1 MVSLPFAFGCVV
13 FDFSVCVCDDRVL
26 TLGANGVADGSFGDH
41 LGWRMLLRII
51 LYFEKL
57 VYDIVNMFWNFV

>member
-1 MVSLPFAFGCVV
+1 LVSLPFAFGCVV

-41 LGWRMLLRII
+41 LG
-51 LYFEKL
+51 
-57 VYDIVNMFWNFV
+57 